1 MLERA
6 LYAKQKSRSRHA
18 GFSRFPRRRFAVLNP
33 TCAENA
39 RQNASA
45 NLKKTTVVHEFLCP
59 RKLRLAAQQMT
70 TVGQTSFLSEE
81 TGWPQHLGSGDA
93 RSPRGGAPQ
102 YPWFLYPPGSLAPL
116 REARHVRGHFEL
128 AERFRSVTVVTNP
141 STKCLLRNYGQTAK
155 TRSLSP

>member
-45 NLKKTTVVHEFLCP
+45 NLKTTTVVHEFLCP

-81 TGWPQHLGSGDA
+81 TGWPQHLGSGGA
-93 RSPRGGAPQ
+93 RSPRRGAPQ
-102 YPWFLYPPGSLAPL
+102 NPWFYEAKYKFLYPPGSLAQL
-116 REARHVRGHFEL
+116 REARHMSEGI
-128 AERFRSVTVVTNP
+128 SNWP
-141 STKCLLRNYGQTAK
+141 SG
-155 TRSLSP
+155 SD

>member
-93 RSPRGGAPQ
+93 RSHDVALRKI
-102 YPWFLYPPGSLAPL
+102 PGSTKQHISSYIRLAVSLPYGK
-116 REARHVRGHFEL
+116 RGMSEAI
-128 AERFRSVTVVTNP
+128 SNWP
-141 STKCLLRNYGQTAK
+141 SGSDQ
-155 TRSLSP
+155 